1 MTRFVFV
8 ATLLFCAPL
17 ARADVAVLTQ
27 HNDNARTGANLNE
40 TLLNT
45 NNVNA
50 HRFGLLF
57 WRAVDDEVYAQPL
70 IMTNVDLGTNGIHNI
85 VVVTTANDSVYA
97 FDADDP
103 SVVAPYWMVNFLGPN
118 IVPPNRTNFIG
129 GDAGPCFFFTG
140 DGNLG
145 IIGTPVIDPVSGTLY
160 LVARTREMSAAATNY
175 VQRLHALDLGTGA
188 ERPGSPVIIAAS
200 LPATNNYDATNGV
213 INFDP
218 FTQNQRPGLALVN
231 GVVYIGWASQCDY
244 YKYHGWVMG
253 YDAATL
259 QQVSVY
265 IDTPNGS
272 EGGIWMAG
280 AAPAADAE
288 GNLYLATGNGTL
300 GDGITNVDRGESFL
314 KLTPNGTNLT
324 VSSWF
329 TPFNWSA
336 LNSNDSDLGSAGMLL
351 IPGTDEALSGG
362 KQGVAYL
369 VNRDAMGGL
378 SLTNANTNVLQSF
391 VVATNTGMYGSAVWW
406 DGPDGSYAYVWPG
419 QSSLQ
424 QYEYDWTNQVLLL
437 PSYAKFYRAPYGP
450 GMLSVSANGTNAGTG
465 ILWASMPFSF
475 NSFTLVPG
483 ILFALDAQN
492 VSNELWSTGVSNYA
506 KYVPPTVANGK
517 VYLATFANRL
527 NVYGLL
533 PPSLSASLQSG
544 SVVVTWPTN
553 NYPAY
558 RLQSSLDM
566 TPGSWSDVSNSAVVT
581 NGQFETTF
589 PPAGVSTF
597 YRLKL

>member
-1 MTRFVFV
+1 MTRLVFV
-8 ATLLFCAPL
+8 AALLFCGSL

-45 NNVNA
+45 NNVNS
-50 HRFGLLF
+50 HHFGLLF
-57 WRAVDDEVYAQPL
+57 SRRVDDEVYAQPL
-70 IMTNVDLGTNGIHNI
+70 IMTNVDLGSNGIHNI
-85 VVVTTANDSVYA
+85 VVVATVNDSVYA

-118 IVPPNRTNFIG
+118 IVPPNKNDFVS
-129 GDAGPCFFFTG
+129 GDAGPCLFFIG

-145 IIGTPVIDPVSGTLY
+145 IIGTPVIDPGSGTLY
-160 LVARTREMSAAATNY
+160 VVARTKEMSAAATNF

-188 ERPGSPVIIAAS
+188 ERTNSPVIIAATF
-200 LPATNNYDATNGV
+200 PATNSYDATNGI

-218 FTQNQRPGLALVN
+218 YTQNQRPGLALVN
-231 GVVYIGWASQCDY
+231 GVVYIAWASQCDY
-244 YKYHGWVMG
+244 FKYHGWLMG

-265 IDTPNGS
+265 NDTPNGS

-288 GNLYLATGNGTL
+288 GNLYLATGNGTV
-300 GDGITNVDRGESFL
+300 GDGATNVDRGESFL

-336 LNSNDSDLGSAGMLL
+336 LNLNDSDLGSAGVLL

-362 KQGVAYL
+362 KQGIAYL
-369 VNRDAMGGL
+369 VNRDDMGGL
-378 SLTNANTNVLQSF
+378 SLTNADTNVLQGF
-391 VVATNTGMYGSAVWW
+391 VVTTNIGMYGSAVWW
-406 DGPDGSYAYVWPG
+406 DGPDGSYAYIWPG
-419 QSSLQ
+419 DSSLK
-424 QYEYDWTNQVLLL
+424 QYKYDWTNQVLLL
-437 PSYAKFYRAPYGP
+437 PPYARFSYAFSGP
-450 GMLSVSANGTNAGTG
+450 GMLSLSANGTNAGTG
-465 ILWASMPFSF
+465 ILWASMQTPFNNFSVEF
-475 NSFTLVPG
+475 G
-483 ILFALDAQN
+483 ILYALDAQN
-492 VSNELWSTGVSNYA
+492 VSNQLWASTVTNYA

-533 PPSLSASLQSG
+533 PPSLSATVLSG
-544 SVVVTWPTN
+544 NVVVAWPTN
-553 NYPAY
+553 NYPGY
-558 RLQSSLDM
+558 RLQSSPNLL
-566 TPGSWSDVSNSAVVT
+566 PGSWSDVSNSVAVT
-581 NGQFETTF
+581 NGQFQITL
-589 PPAGVSTF
+589 PASDVSTF